1 MKMRMQ
7 LLLVASMVLA
17 LVACEAPDEID
28 AVEQPADETV
38 EVPDETGFS
47 MPVRITEHRGEDDL
61 VSAGL
66 GLDGLTGPAPL
77 PANPDSPTAAELR
90 RLAIHTN
97 WNGIGPLTPG
107 GGLGGVF
114 DSLPRVPGREFHAF
128 LTLPGASQPVRVV
141 VQLPDEFNHESPCLV
156 VTAASGSRGIYG
168 AIAVGGPWAL
178 PRGCALA
185 HTDKGAGTDIFDFSD
200 GTGTNLAGQ
209 RVPAGVETL
218 GLSFEQPDEPTDTVG
233 MRHAHSGDY
242 PEADWGQHVLAA
254 AAFGLDVLSVALE
267 DDFNADNTRVIAA
280 AVSNGGNA
288 VLRAAE
294 IDESGLLDAV
304 VAAMPNITPL
314 GQPPLYDYATL
325 AALYQ
330 PCLLADADFTA
341 EVPLGSPMLVNGG
354 ELRCRSLAQAGLLEQ
369 PDPAAAREV
378 LEAAG
383 FDERALSQAAVNV
396 MLDFWRSVAVTY
408 ASSYLRRG
416 PFDMPCGFR
425 LAAPEATAAQ
435 RQAWW
440 GSHAG
445 IAPGDGIEIV
455 DTLAD
460 GDDPA
465 FAGLSCLRELV
476 TGDGQEADLLR
487 TSLLSAQATAFL
499 SDIPVLVIHGRD
511 DGLVPVEFSS
521 RPYVA
526 MARNHGS
533 DIAYWEIDHVQH
545 FDALLAAPG
554 FAGHYAPLLPYGWAG
569 MDHIMTVLDGAE
581 PLGEDRRI
589 TPRPAP
595 AGESFGEEHMGME

>member
-1 MKMRMQ
+1 MKLRIQ
-7 LLLVASMVLA
+7 PVLVASTLLA
-17 LVACEAPDEID
+17 LVACEVPDETD
-28 AVEQPADETV
+28 RVEQQADEAM
-38 EVPDETGFS
+38 ESLNETGFS
-47 MPVRITEHRGEDDL
+47 MPVRITEHRGDDDL

-66 GLDGLTGPAPL
+66 GLEGLTGPAPVA
-77 PANPDSPTAAELR
+77 ANPDSPTAAELR
-90 RLAIHTN
+90 RLAIHNN

-107 GGLGGVF
+107 GGLGGLL
-114 DSLPRVPGREFHAF
+114 DTLPHIPGREFHAF
-128 LTLPGASQPVRVV
+128 VTLPDTAHPVRVA
-141 VQLPDEFNHESPCLV
+141 VQLPDDFNHQSPCLV

-168 AIAVGGPWAL
+168 AIAVGAPWAL
-178 PRGCALA
+178 PRGCAVA

-200 GTGTNLAGQ
+200 GTGTKLAGQ
-209 RVPAGVETL
+209 RVPVGSEPLALT
-218 GLSFEQPDEPTDTVG
+218 FELPGEPTDTVG

-242 PEADWGQHVLAA
+242 PEADWGQHVLVA
-254 AAFGLDVLSVALE
+254 AAFGLDVLSVALDGE
-267 DDFNADNTRVIAA
+267 FNADNTRVIAA

-294 IDESGLLDAV
+294 IDETGLLDAV

-330 PCLLADADFTA
+330 PCLLADAEFAA
-341 EVPLGSPMLVNGG
+341 EVPWGSPTLATGG
-354 ELRCRSLAQAGLLEQ
+354 ERRCQSLAQAGLLDQ

-378 LEAAG
+378 LEGAG

-396 MLDFWRSVAVTY
+396 TLDFWRSVAVTY

-425 LAAPEATAAQ
+425 LAAPEAIAAQ

-440 GSHAG
+440 GSHSG
-445 IAPGDGIEIV
+445 IAPGEGVEII
-455 DTLAD
+455 DTLAE

-476 TGDGQEADLLR
+476 TGDRQEADLLR
-487 TSLLSAQATAFL
+487 ASLLSAQATAFL

-526 MARNHGS
+526 MARNHGA

-554 FAGHYAPLLPYGWAG
+554 FAGNYAPILPYGWAG
-569 MDHIMTVLDGAE
+569 LDRIMAVLDGSEA
-581 PLGEDRRI
+581 LGEDRRI

-595 AGESFGEEHMGME
+595 AGDSFSEHDMGL